1 MNEYGTYSY
10 EAYRKRIYDD
20 IRIAENIKLMMLD
33 EKRIEV
39 YLVSSK
45 SERRNLS
52 ENVTDEKILE
62 LMA

>member
-1 MNEYGTYSY
+1 
-10 EAYRKRIYDD
+10 
-20 IRIAENIKLMMLD
+20 MMLD